1 MRLHWR
7 FHATNNHGRFR
18 GVMVPADV
26 SKPSS
31 LTELLQS
38 WQQGDGAA
46 FAQVFDQVYAQLREI
61 AAQRLRQHG
70 GENTLAPT
78 ELLHEAV
85 LRIVDAPMN
94 WKNRA
99 HFFATMSLYIRSALV
114 DHARARTAAKRGGH
128 AIKVTL
134 TQSDA
139 GEESM
144 VADLLSLDQ
153 ALRKLEALD
162 PRSAEVLHLSYFAGL
177 DREQIVD
184 VLQVSMSTV
193 DRELRFARAWLSR
206 ELDHAL

>member
-1 MRLHWR
+1 M
-7 FHATNNHGRFR
+7 
-18 GVMVPADV
+18 PEDV
-26 SKPSS
+26 ANAGS
-31 LTELLQS
+31 LTELLRS
-38 WQQGDGAA
+38 WQSGDGAA

-61 AAQRLRQHG
+61 AALRLRQHG
-70 GENTLAPT
+70 GDATLAPT

-85 LRIVDAPMN
+85 LRIVDTPMN
-94 WKNRA
+94 WRNRA

-114 DHARARTAAKRGGH
+114 DHARARAAAKRGGQVV
-128 AIKVTL
+128 KVTL
-134 TQSDA
+134 TQADE

-153 ALRKLEALD
+153 ALRKLEAHD
-162 PRSAEVLHLSYFAGL
+162 PRGAEVLHLMYFAGL

-206 ELDHAL
+206 ELDDGL

>member
-1 MRLHWR
+1 MTTD
-7 FHATNNHGRFR
+7 APK
-18 GVMVPADV
+18 PA
-26 SKPSS
+26 S

-38 WQQGDGAA
+38 WQHGDGAA
-46 FAQVFDQVYAQLREI
+46 FARVFEQVYGDLREI

-70 GENTLAPT
+70 GAHTLAPT

-99 HFFATMSLYIRSALV
+99 HFFAVMSLYIRSALV
-114 DHARARTAAKRGGH
+114 DHARARSAQKRGGA
-128 AIKVTL
+128 AINVTL
-134 TQSDA
+134 TQADV

-162 PRSAEVLHLSYFAGL
+162 PRSSEVLHLSYFAGL

-206 ELDHAL
+206 ELEHVV